1 MNGVSGIA
9 VETNLSSIQYVEE
22 LQEVTMSLL
31 LLMGAYSKG
40 ISKSA
45 QTILKN
51 LRTLYS
57 IGLQEANNIDP
68 RILKKSRNY
77 FLLPVILLIEL
88 SGLTL
93 LVMGRNF
100 SRWNFSKELQRDW
113 EELQT
118 SKDFSRKWFD
128 KNCKEGQN

>member
-9 VETNLSSIQYVEE
+9 VEKNLSSIQYVEE

-31 LLMGAYSKG
+31 LLMGAYSKD

-68 RILKKSRNY
+68 RILEKKQK
-77 FLLPVILLIEL
+77 L
-88 SGLTL
+88 
-93 LVMGRNF
+93 F
-100 SRWNFSKELQRDW
+100 SVTCDFTNWIVRTDFISYGKELQ
-113 EELQT
+113 QM
-118 SKDFSRKWFD
+118 KFF
-128 KNCKEGQN
+128 